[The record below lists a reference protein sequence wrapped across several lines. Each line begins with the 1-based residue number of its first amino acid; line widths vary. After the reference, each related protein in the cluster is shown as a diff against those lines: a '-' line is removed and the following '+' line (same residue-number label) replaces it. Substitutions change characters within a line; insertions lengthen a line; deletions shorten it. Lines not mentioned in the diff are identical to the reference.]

1 MNFSEKCE
9 KIALELS
16 DYNYILDF
24 LKNNISE
31 EYLDKYLNTDWTKVD
46 NDVFGELIDCC
57 NFDDEEGFIE
67 ILDTL

>member
-67 ILDTL
+67 TLDNL